1 MCVTDE
7 KMDQRAA
14 YMFLD
19 KVKCYVKQDSS
30 TLIIIKINFY
40 KYTRQYYIVILKCQ
54 WNEKKK
60 FRNWN
65 WGKQKIIYHAS
76 KDFNLDKRNKKHQ
89 LSNKV

>member
-1 MCVTDE
+1 MQLITVYCIYHCSYHYQVCLEDYLVYMCVTDE

-54 WNEKKK
+54 
-60 FRNWN
+60 
-65 WGKQKIIYHAS
+65 
-76 KDFNLDKRNKKHQ
+76 
-89 LSNKV
+89 

>member
-1 MCVTDE
+1 MQLITVYCVYHCSYHYHVCWEDNLVYMCVTDE

-14 YMFLD
+14 YNMFLD

-54 WNEKKK
+54 
-60 FRNWN
+60 
-65 WGKQKIIYHAS
+65 
-76 KDFNLDKRNKKHQ
+76 
-89 LSNKV
+89 